1 MSSASSR
8 TRAFRNALLMAV
20 GLTVGAVSVPQR
32 VSAAGEIVTDVAPPA
47 PRLEHAPPHRD
58 GYVWTGGHWEWN
70 GRFYTWVSGSFIVE
84 RRNAHWIADHWEQM
98 GAQWR
103 YIPGHWEH

>member
-1 MSSASSR
+1 MSPTSSK
-8 TRAFRNALLMAV
+8 TPAFRHVLLMAV
-20 GLTVGAVSVPQR
+20 GLAVGAVSVPHL

-58 GYVWTGGHWEWN
+58 GYVWTAGHWEWN
-70 GRFYTWVSGSFIVE
+70 GRFYTWVSGGFIVE
-84 RRNAHWIADHWEQM
+84 RRNAHWIADHWEQT

-103 YIPGHWEH
+103 YVPGRWEH